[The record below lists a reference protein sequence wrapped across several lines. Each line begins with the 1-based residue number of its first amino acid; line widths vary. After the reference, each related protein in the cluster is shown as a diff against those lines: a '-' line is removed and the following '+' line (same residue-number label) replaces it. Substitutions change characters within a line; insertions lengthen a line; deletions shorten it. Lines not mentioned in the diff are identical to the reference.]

1 MLYCTINSYFD
12 QMCTMHA
19 CILLYVIFSSLAVIK
34 NADLMFKQSV
44 WTSLIA
50 ASIASKHLK
59 EYVLLATILNDKS

>member
-1 MLYCTINSYFD
+1 MYYTVVNMVKCVLSSYFVLLI
-12 QMCTMHA
+12 HA
-19 CILLYVIFSSLAVIK
+19 FFLEAVVK

-59 EYVLLATILNDKS
+59 EYVLLAALLNN